1 MEQTLSASHRPLMS
15 SEDKRWT
22 MQAAFSFTCF
32 SVLSRSRSKK
42 ELKRAKKELTIEKWR
57 QWGKANANDYNIA
70 FYRRSTRPTPYFFLF
85 RHLFFFF
92 ASFLAYSFCPVSR
105 HKPGFP
111 LCFPRYFPRAH
122 LSLAS
127 FVCAIECF
135 FICIR
140 LCINLYASRKRN
152 QRAEFDSQSSS
163 VRSGIPLRKA

>member
-92 ASFLAYSFCPVSR
+92 CIFSR
-105 HKPGFP
+105 LFILSSLPPQTGFST
-111 LCFPRYFPRAH
+111 LFPT
-122 LSLAS
+122 LLSEGTSLAS
-127 FVCAIECF
+127 FIRVCH
-135 FICIR
+135 
-140 LCINLYASRKRN
+140 
-152 QRAEFDSQSSS
+152 
-163 VRSGIPLRKA
+163 